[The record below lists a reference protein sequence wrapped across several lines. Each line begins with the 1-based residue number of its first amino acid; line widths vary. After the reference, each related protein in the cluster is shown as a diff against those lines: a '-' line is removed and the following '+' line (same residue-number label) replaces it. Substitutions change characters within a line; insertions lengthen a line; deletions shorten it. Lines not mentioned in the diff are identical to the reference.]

1 MIFVIKNLLTYIRP
15 YKRLTA
21 LFLFT
26 LLLDLAFVSLAPLSF
41 KYIIDNAIEPRDF
54 QYFYLFLTVFGIC
67 AVICIS
73 SGLVSDVALAKI
85 ITKVQTDLR
94 KRLFEHL
101 QHIHVGYFQKKRSGE
116 LVSHFTVDL
125 PAIESALSVVLTTGI
140 QSLVV
145 VVFSTA
151 VLFTLEWRMALLIV
165 VGAFIIFTGPYF
177 LNRRAAEANNQYFEQ
192 VGLLVSDVNENMKA
206 QKVIKG
212 YHLQASMIQK
222 FQLRLQA
229 FSIANY
235 HKQVM
240 DARLER
246 FPLASLLLVN
256 FAIVAFGSYLALQ
269 GYITVGALVGFFT
282 MYTSMGN
289 AVFNLT
295 YTIPA
300 VTEASVSL
308 ERLAQVFDQPKGKA
322 GSVHATGENDGGQ
335 IVLSAENVTFGYDEN
350 QPVLKQITLDI
361 PFGSKVA
368 FVGSSGSGK
377 STMLQLLIGFYHPNY
392 GQVRI
397 NGTDMQDVD
406 QGTYRERIGIVF
418 QDNFLFKGTILE
430 NIRVGCATATLEE
443 VVEAA
448 KMAEIHQYITSL
460 PDGYQSEV
468 LDEGSNFSGGQRQR
482 IAIARAILRNPLI
495 LFLDEAT
502 SALDPIAESSLN
514 QTFHEL
520 SQNRTVISVTHRLAS
535 ITEMDQIFVF
545 DKGKL
550 VDRGSHHEMISHG
563 GFYKELWEKQHGL
576 SISESGKE
584 ATIDGERLS
593 RLPFFRGVD
602 QSVLDDIAGLFQ
614 TEAFSTGEAII
625 REGEKGEKFYVIVRG
640 RVEVTKATA
649 ETENG
654 SIQLAVLEDGDHFGE
669 IALLDHIPRTATIT
683 ALTPC
688 ICVSLQRKVLQYI
701 LASNPKIDE
710 YVRETLK
717 GRRTT
722 EVLSHARD
730 I

>member
-15 YKRLTA
+15 YKRLSA
-21 LFLFT
+21 LFLLT

-54 QYFYLFLTVFGIC
+54 QYFYHFLTVFGIC

-73 SGLVSDVALAKI
+73 SGLASDVFLAKL

-125 PAIESALSVVLTTGI
+125 PAIESALSVLLTTGI

-151 VLFTLEWRMALLIV
+151 VLFTLEWRMALLILL
-165 VGAFIIFTGPYF
+165 GAFIIFTGPYF
-177 LNRRAAEANNQYFEQ
+177 LNRRAQEANNQYFEE
-192 VGLLVSDVNENMKA
+192 VGLLMSDVNENIKA

-222 FQLRLQA
+222 FQSRLQA

-235 HKQVM
+235 HKQVI
-240 DARLER
+240 DARLGR
-246 FPLASLLLVN
+246 FPMASLLLVN

-269 GYITVGALVGFFT
+269 GHVTVGAFVGFFT

-308 ERLAQVFDQPKGKA
+308 ERLEQVFDQPKEKR
-322 GSVHATGENDGGQ
+322 GSVHAMGENKEEQ
-335 IVLSAENVTFGYDEN
+335 MVISAENVTFGYDEN
-350 QPVLKQITLDI
+350 DPVLKQVTLDI

-368 FVGSSGSGK
+368 FVGTSGSGK
-377 STMLQLLIGFYHPNY
+377 STMLQLLIGFYHPEQ
-392 GQVRI
+392 GQIRI
-397 NGTDMQDVD
+397 NGTNMQNVD

-430 NIRVGCATATLEE
+430 NIHLGRREATLEE

-448 KMAEIHQYITSL
+448 KMAEIHEYITSL

-502 SALDPIAESSLN
+502 SALDPIAESFLIR
-514 QTFHEL
+514 TFYEL
-520 SQNRTVISVTHRLAS
+520 SRNRTVISVTHRLAS
-535 ITEMDQIFVF
+535 VIEMDQIFVF

-550 VDRGSHHEMISHG
+550 VDRGSHHEMLANG
-563 GFYKELWEKQHGL
+563 GFYQELWEKQNGL

-625 REGEKGEKFYVIVRG
+625 REGEKGEKFYVMVRG

-649 ETENG
+649 EIENG
-654 SIQLAVLEDGDHFGE
+654 SIQVAILEDGDHFGE

-710 YVRETLK
+710 YVRKTLK

-722 EVLSHARD
+722 EVLSHAGD